1 MTRKIRIGVVLFLG
15 ASLIGQPLAFASHG
29 SGGGRSGGGH
39 AGGGHAGGGGG
50 HAGGGGHV
58 GGGRVDG
65 GNFGGGHIGGGIPR
79 NVHQGGPMGGMN
91 VIRQGPQ
98 AIHGGANM
106 GVPQGVS
113 RPGGVI
119 QHNPTINSHPQ
130 NSVRSSVQQH
140 LGPQTIGSQGPGGH
154 RIGKP
159 TSTNHPQNIGLQHQ
173 NATSFHRN
181 HAVQPDGG
189 TAVHRTGMNQGV
201 SLPRRP
207 SQPGTPFL
215 ANHAGKNHAHHVG
228 TNHVSNGVGTSVRTA
243 SLQSNNLSNQRFLTQ
258 HHAGHVT
265 SVTVGHPGSLL
276 AGHSNHLG
284 NQGFNHHHLNGN
296 HPQFHGNG
304 NNGNWNHSNWNHS
317 NWNHGNNHNNYHYNY
332 YGGGRDGLRF
342 GLVYGL
348 GSGWLGYDGVYGLG
362 YANNYYGLGSYGYG
376 LGGYGYGFSGLRY
389 GYGLNNSFLN
399 YGCVSYQPCCA
410 DQSLNLGYVGI
421 IPDATDN
428 TVFGIG
434 SNAIAY
440 VPQLQLTAL
449 GIAAATDAP
458 PPVVP
463 STNPPA
469 AEFDKTSGA
478 ASGLPTA
485 EEFAQIGEAAFKS
498 RDYKG
503 AVRAWKHGLV
513 DDPQNSVLVLMLS
526 QGLFATEQFS
536 ESAGA
541 IQAAMQTLP
550 QEKWDVVVKNFRD
563 LYGKGEDYTAQVR
576 SLEKA
581 AREKSDDP
589 ALRFLLGYH
598 YGFLGYPAEAVK
610 QLEKC
615 VKLAPQDESA
625 RKLLSVFEEK
635 LPKPKETPGQSNPP
649 ATAAADDKS
658 SVANPAAEDFVPPP
672 PLSPEP
678 SAPALGV
685 PKSPID

>member
-1 MTRKIRIGVVLFLG
+1 
-15 ASLIGQPLAFASHG
+15 
-29 SGGGRSGGGH
+29 
-39 AGGGHAGGGGG
+39 
-50 HAGGGGHV
+50 
-58 GGGRVDG
+58 
-65 GNFGGGHIGGGIPR
+65 
-79 NVHQGGPMGGMN
+79 VHQGGQMGGMN
-91 VIRQGPQ
+91 VIRQSPQ
-98 AIHGGANM
+98 VIHGGANM

-113 RPGGVI
+113 RPNGVI
-119 QHNPTINSHPQ
+119 QHNPMINSHPQ
-130 NSVRSSVQQH
+130 NSIRSGVQQH
-140 LGPQTIGSQGPGGH
+140 LGPQTIGSQNLGGQ
-154 RIGKP
+154 RIGNP
-159 TSTNHPQNIGLQHQ
+159 TTINHPHNVGLQHQ

-181 HAVQPDGG
+181 HAVQPGGG
-189 TAVHRTGMNQGV
+189 TPLNRNGMNQGV
-201 SLPRRP
+201 SLQGRSPQTG
-207 SQPGTPFL
+207 SPFL
-215 ANHAGKNHAHHVG
+215 ANHAG
-228 TNHVSNGVGTSVRTA
+228 TNHVLNRGGTSVRTA
-243 SLQSNNLSNQRFLTQ
+243 SLQSNNLSNQRFLSQ

-265 SVTVGHPGSLL
+265 SVTAGHPGSLL

-284 NQGFNHHHLNGN
+284 NQGFNHNHLNGN
-296 HPQFHGNG
+296 HQQFHGNG
-304 NNGNWNHSNWNHS
+304 NHG
-317 NWNHGNNHNNYHYNY
+317 NWNHGNNYNYNNYNY
-332 YGGGRDGLRF
+332 YGGGLG
-342 GLVYGL
+342 YGL
-348 GSGWLGYDGVYGLG
+348 GFGLGYGLGWGWPGYYGGYGLG
-362 YANNYYGLGSYGYG
+362 YGYGRYIYGLGGYGYG
-376 LGGYGYGFSGLRY
+376 LGGYGYGLGGLRY
-389 GYGLNNSFLN
+389 GYGLNNSYLN
-399 YGCVSYQPCCA
+399 YGCVSYQPSCA
-410 DQSLNLGYVGI
+410 YQSLNDGYAGT
-421 IPDATDN
+421 IPYATDN
-428 TVFGIG
+428 TAFGIG

-440 VPQLQLTAL
+440 APQSQLTAL
-449 GIAAATDAP
+449 GIATATDAP
-458 PPVVP
+458 PTVVP

-625 RKLLSVFEEK
+625 RKLLRVFEEK
-635 LPKPKETPGQSNPP
+635 LPKPKETPGPSNPP

-658 SVANPAAEDFVPPP
+658 SVANPATEDFIPPP

-678 SAPALGV
+678 SAPALGA
-685 PKSPID
+685 PK

>member
-1 MTRKIRIGVVLFLG
+1 
-15 ASLIGQPLAFASHG
+15 
-29 SGGGRSGGGH
+29 
-39 AGGGHAGGGGG
+39 
-50 HAGGGGHV
+50 
-58 GGGRVDG
+58 
-65 GNFGGGHIGGGIPR
+65 
-79 NVHQGGPMGGMN
+79 
-91 VIRQGPQ
+91 
-98 AIHGGANM
+98 
-106 GVPQGVS
+106 
-113 RPGGVI
+113 
-119 QHNPTINSHPQ
+119 
-130 NSVRSSVQQH
+130 
-140 LGPQTIGSQGPGGH
+140 
-154 RIGKP
+154 
-159 TSTNHPQNIGLQHQ
+159 
-173 NATSFHRN
+173 
-181 HAVQPDGG
+181 
-189 TAVHRTGMNQGV
+189 
-201 SLPRRP
+201 
-207 SQPGTPFL
+207 
-215 ANHAGKNHAHHVG
+215 
-228 TNHVSNGVGTSVRTA
+228 
-243 SLQSNNLSNQRFLTQ
+243 
-258 HHAGHVT
+258 
-265 SVTVGHPGSLL
+265 LL

-296 HPQFHGNG
+296 HQQFHGNG
-304 NNGNWNHSNWNHS
+304 NNGNWNHSNWNL
-317 NWNHGNNHNNYHYNY
+317 GNNHKNYHYNY
-332 YGGGRDGLRF
+332 YGGGWGGLGF
-342 GLVYGL
+342 GLGYGL
-348 GSGWLGYDGVYGLG
+348 GWGWPGYDGGYGLS
-362 YANNYYGLGSYGYG
+362 YSNDYYGLGSYGYG
-376 LGGYGYGFSGLRY
+376 LGGYGYGLSGLRH
-389 GYGLNNSFLN
+389 GYGLNNSYLN

-410 DQSLNLGYVGI
+410 DQFLNLGYVGI
-421 IPDATDN
+421 IPYATDN
-428 TVFGIG
+428 TAFGIG
-434 SNAIAY
+434 FDAIAY
-440 VPQLQLTAL
+440 APQSQLTAL
-449 GIAAATDAP
+449 GIATATDAP

-526 QGLFATEQFS
+526 QGLFATEQFR

-625 RKLLSVFEEK
+625 RKLLRVFEEK
-635 LPKPKETPGQSNPP
+635 LPKPKETPGPSNPP

-658 SVANPAAEDFVPPP
+658 SVANPATEDFVPPP

-678 SAPALGV
+678 SAPAAGA
-685 PKSPID
+685 PK